1 MERLVE
7 KEAKNYIEREF
18 YGGLKICNLD
28 NLQSKLKSKLRIF
41 SRDRDKLDF
50 LKICRQ
56 ESVREKEKHM
66 KSCTKGGCQFE
77 EIRDTGIF
85 VIDQEIDNINRFYK
99 FEPISE
105 DKFTPEEESGLH
117 CKLNEITQKLEQLG
131 VEQEKILVEIESLKN
146 HFNLGKREWF
156 QLLKGKLIDLVIE
169 RVLDKEN
176 IAVIYDY
183 LSEGFKNI
191 TKLLGY

>member
-1 MERLVE
+1 MENLVE
-7 KEAKNYIEREF
+7 KEAKKFIEREF
-18 YGGLKICNLD
+18 YGGLKIRNFD
-28 NLQSKLKSKLRIF
+28 NLHSDLKSKLRPF
-41 SRDRDKLDF
+41 SRERDKLDF

-56 ESVREKEKHM
+56 ESVREKENHM
-66 KSCTKGGCQFE
+66 KSCAKGGCQFE

-85 VIDQEIDNINRFYK
+85 VIDQEIDYINRFYK
-99 FEPISE
+99 FEPNSE
-105 DKFTPEEESGLH
+105 DKFTSEEESELH
-117 CKLNEITQKLEQLG
+117 CKLNDIAKKLEQLG
-131 VEQEKILVEIESLKN
+131 IKQAKILEEIESLKN

-169 RVLDKEN
+169 RVLDKET